1 MTRVSL
7 PLPVLIL
14 QTSVIGPSLSLAA
27 SFAPIRDQRAPV
39 SSFALKRFHVL
50 PFSRRIRTYSHRPSI
65 FISLPRQHSSGAV
78 AYSDRGNAHVA
89 VERKR
94 RVRMAAPHRADK
106 RAAVRSS
113 DFGRCRNL
121 HSHGDLFIFN
131 WEREPLV
138 EATQVLLANLVDR
151 ALTDHD

>member
-65 FISLPRQHSSGAV
+65 FISLPRHERTSGRRFARAILV
-78 AYSDRGNAHVA
+78 DAEIFIHTAICSYSIGRENRSLRRRRYSWPTLSIALLPTTI
-89 VERKR
+89 R
-94 RVRMAAPHRADK
+94 RVT
-106 RAAVRSS
+106 SLG
-113 DFGRCRNL
+113 GRPER
-121 HSHGDLFIFN
+121 IFKK
-131 WEREPLV
+131 
-138 EATQVLLANLVDR
+138 LANR
-151 ALTDHD
+151 FAEAGTR